1 MLPWLILLQLLQIH
15 IFTPQQPAINVLR
28 EIQAFLYENPTEI
41 VTIFIEDYVTSP
53 QGLTKV
59 FTASG
64 LNQYLFPLARMP
76 KNGEDW
82 PTVDDMVM
90 KNQRLVVF
98 TSKAAKEASE
108 MFAFEWN
115 YVVESQCEF

>member
-1 MLPWLILLQLLQIH
+1 M
-15 IFTPQQPAINVLR
+15 A
-28 EIQAFLYENPTEI
+28 
-41 VTIFIEDYVTSP
+41 SP